1 MNPRT
6 KERIMQGHG
15 LPAGEIRRRLDS
27 QMSKKPEIF
36 GYIIDQLM
44 TPVGDLRQIAY
55 DIVILKTET
64 PKDFNEVILIRTQAG
79 VNPNKDKQLNIQKIM
94 RLLCLRYN
102 SMKSLLK
109 NGFTVDDVIS
119 NECNIAATVAD
130 VVSNNILDYW
140 AVFINKQVK
149 GLEKYL
155 PHSDEVAFLCFKVCV
170 KKLGVQ
176 KTISTKIDQYS
187 RVFPDNDLPNAIADF
202 ASLTL
207 NNFVSSVG
215 QGIYD

>member
-1 MNPRT
+1 
-6 KERIMQGHG
+6 
-15 LPAGEIRRRLDS
+15 
-27 QMSKKPEIF
+27 
-36 GYIIDQLM
+36 M

-79 VNPNKDKQLNIQKIM
+79 VNPNEDKQLNIK
-94 RLLCLRYN
+94 RLCDYYACDITTLE
-102 SMKSLLK
+102 KEFAE

-149 GLEKYL
+149 GLENIFLILTKL
-155 PHSDEVAFLCFKVCV
+155 LLCFKVCV
-170 KKLGVQ
+170 KIRCSENNIYQDRPVFKS
-176 KTISTKIDQYS
+176 IS
-187 RVFPDNDLPNAIADF
+187 
-202 ASLTL
+202 
-207 NNFVSSVG
+207 
-215 QGIYD
+215 